1 MSTPIITPN
10 TVGNKD
16 NHIDAQEWDNWVQK
30 LEAAKQLTPDTLV
43 NYYGQEIKWKD
54 LQKMKGTIVD
64 PATPKDPTGTDA
76 KAIEQQA
83 KVADHLH
90 TVLEKIT
97 DKINSLQT
105 QLNSDAV
112 KKNATLKADVQ
123 KQIDALKARKAEL
136 TDKQRQNLNKFVS
149 MHSGKSV
156 KTGKAA
162 WWSMVSRS
170 APKGVPGEAAA
181 KSNGKGGT
189 SATLTS
195 GKAATVNPSQ
205 QQSGSAKSSA
215 NGGKATTTSGSGSTS
230 GSWGSSILNGPKFS
244 STAYAN
250 SLYMEDS
257 IMSSWDN
264 ISSSQNRGKEL
275 MQLLFYYM
283 RMAMS
288 GDLTAMYNMM
298 KAVLYIIS
306 KDKALQQVNMANKL
320 IELQDASRKATD
332 KLLNFNSDQNDP
344 NSQMEFT
351 KLLQSVKS
359 DSDSIATS
367 QKLIAQMMEEMAQIV
382 ETLTNVTKG
391 ALDASGRVLRTVSR
405 FT

>member
-16 NHIDAQEWDNWVQK
+16 NHIDSTEWDNWVKQ
-30 LEAAKQLTPDTLV
+30 LEDAKQLTPDTLV
-43 NYYGQEIKWKD
+43 TYYGQQIKWKD

-64 PATPKDPTGTDA
+64 PATPKEATGTDA
-76 KAIEQQA
+76 KSVEQQG

-90 TVLEKIT
+90 TVLEKIG
-97 DKINSLQT
+97 DKIESLQT

-112 KKNATLKADVQ
+112 KKNATLKTNIQ

-136 TDKQRQNLNKFVS
+136 TDKQRRNLNKYVS
-149 MHSGKSV
+149 MHSGKPV

-162 WWSMVSRS
+162 WWSMVGRS
-170 APKGVPGEAAA
+170 APKGVPGEAGA
-181 KSNGKGGT
+181 KGKSKSGGT

-195 GKAATVNPSQ
+195 GKAATVGTPQ
-205 QQSGSAKSSA
+205 QQTSGSAKSAA
-215 NGGKATTTSGSGSTS
+215 NSGKASSGSTP
-230 GSWGSSILNGPKFS
+230 GTWGSSVFNGPKFS
-244 STAYAN
+244 TGAYAQ

-264 ISSSQNRGKEL
+264 ISSSQNRGKKL

-306 KDKALQQVNMANKL
+306 KDKALQQVHMANKL

-332 KLLNFNSDQNDP
+332 ELLNYNSDQNDA
-344 NSQMEFT
+344 NNQMEFT
-351 KLLQSVKS
+351 KKLQSVKA